1 MSAAV
6 APGADAPPSPAPQL
20 AVDGEQLARAAAAY
34 AAAASAAA
42 GLEAAEVFYDILA
55 VLVKASDTRYVEGM
69 AEAASRKRLPGH
81 MAAVRGEEFLASL
94 LGFIAAGS
102 CTSTG
107 PEILWEV
114 GEALQADPEAIRML
128 ESLSTDCP
136 SLRHAVALLLL
147 TPPAAGEEAAEP

>member
-6 APGADAPPSPAPQL
+6 APGAGASPSPVPHL
-20 AVDGEQLARAAAAY
+20 AVDGEQLVQAAAAY
-34 AAAASAAA
+34 AAAASGPIAA
-42 GLEAAEVFYDILA
+42 EAAEMFYDILA

-69 AEAASRKRLPGH
+69 AEAAARKKLPGH
-81 MAAVRGEEFLASL
+81 MAVTRGEEFLANL

-114 GEALQADPEAIRML
+114 GEALQAEPEAIRML

-147 TPPAAGEEAAEP
+147 VPPASGVEAAEP